1 MPIQIC
7 FYIVTEHFTHDAVR
21 GVQIALMVL
30 RLFRMTIERGVLLNR
45 VMRVANHFTEWLR
58 YSRYSHL
65 LGIAKLMWLVLL
77 IAHYMA
83 CFWHVVSSIEG
94 IQTRSVG
101 EKYAADYYYAV
112 SLIQGQGNAGGTYE
126 ENLFSSVAIIVGS
139 VILAIVFGNVA
150 MLVSNFNANETNYH
164 RKMEAVYETME
175 KMDLPLRLR
184 ERVNEYYKH
193 AWVEYEA
200 LDGNINKFQ
209 QELTHTLGIEI
220 GLYKHMNLVVMV
232 PFWKDCTPDFL
243 TQIVLNLDVRVYMP
257 DDYVVRRRET
267 SSEMMMINRGYC
279 KLTKPSADAYEEDD
293 DQAGGREIY
302 ELSEDDDD
310 NSDEINS
317 DDDGLEIFG
326 GGMFGASIGRFTG
339 DTNGQVSD
347 FTDVR
352 RFRTA
357 HGRRPSY
364 PEGTEARK
372 SRKYRQYLHP
382 GQAFGEMSL
391 LMNYKRTATIRAV
404 TFVEMCVLSR
414 QDFQNVISRYPEDR
428 RRVLTAMLESCIEK
442 NVIPLPWESIL
453 QVVSGKRR
461 QSGKKNSFRAST
473 IATIPASDVARI
485 LVDAIDI
492 NVPDESIK
500 YGFQNFDQVFV
511 EDSSLGYADSMDGE
525 ATDSGTHLRQG
536 SLQSGGGYSSHTSRT
551 ESTDDAAS
559 TSDLASE
566 PSSSAPNDGQS
577 SHSVL
582 LLLQSMAKNIEK
594 LQHDVEVLRDRDC
607 GRCSNCGSGRPKV
620 RTIQRVAP
628 ASMLDQ
634 RHLNVS
640 ANSRVASMHAPITK
654 EDHQAQAPRKPSF
667 VAHRRG
673 SISLASSQTRSTRDN
688 KAPITILHR
697 NRSNTQDQDGMNH
710 STHSRREKA
719 SVRSVKSPR
728 TEVVPMSTTAD
739 TRPQMEIDRYPVN
752 LSSRSRAAQHQTLAD
767 LLWKRSNTSG
777 DMLKHTEVE
786 RNAARLRRQM
796 RSRRSLPSEVS
807 PKHEDEGPDPSA
819 AWMQAP
825 VIS

>member
-1 MPIQIC
+1 
-7 FYIVTEHFTHDAVR
+7 
-21 GVQIALMVL
+21 MVL

-45 VMRVANHFTEWLR
+45 VTRVANHFTEWLR

-65 LGIAKLMWLVLL
+65 LGIAKLTWVVLL

-126 ENLFSSVAIIVGS
+126 EKLFSSVAIIVGS

-164 RKMEAVYETME
+164 RKMEAVYETIE

-243 TQIVLNLDVRVYMP
+243 THIVLNLDVRVYMP
-257 DDYVVRRRET
+257 DDYV
-267 SSEMMMINRGYC
+267 
-279 KLTKPSADAYEEDD
+279 
-293 DQAGGREIY
+293 EIY
-302 ELSEDDDD
+302 DLSEDDDD

-339 DTNGQVSD
+339 DTNGQASD

-391 LMNYKRTATIRAV
+391 LMNYKRTANIRAV

-414 QDFQNVISRYPEDR
+414 QDFQNIISRYPEDR

-453 QVVSGKRR
+453 QVVSEKRR
-461 QSGKKNSFRAST
+461 QSGKKNSFRASA
-473 IATIPASDVARI
+473 IATMPAADVARI

-559 TSDLASE
+559 TSDLGSE
-566 PSSSAPNDGQS
+566 PLSSAPNDGQS

-582 LLLQSMAKNIEK
+582 LLLQT
-594 LQHDVEVLRDRDC
+594 DV
-607 GRCSNCGSGRPKV
+607 
-620 RTIQRVAP
+620 QRFA
-628 ASMLDQ
+628 L
-634 RHLNVS
+634 
-640 ANSRVASMHAPITK
+640 
-654 EDHQAQAPRKPSF
+654 F
-667 VAHRRG
+667 
-673 SISLASSQTRSTRDN
+673 
-688 KAPITILHR
+688 
-697 NRSNTQDQDGMNH
+697 
-710 STHSRREKA
+710 
-719 SVRSVKSPR
+719 
-728 TEVVPMSTTAD
+728 
-739 TRPQMEIDRYPVN
+739 
-752 LSSRSRAAQHQTLAD
+752 
-767 LLWKRSNTSG
+767 
-777 DMLKHTEVE
+777 
-786 RNAARLRRQM
+786 NA
-796 RSRRSLPSEVS
+796 
-807 PKHEDEGPDPSA
+807 
-819 AWMQAP
+819 
-825 VIS
+825 